1 MTEIPRPPEPP
12 PYPGDA
18 GPAETPPPMPPPP
31 PLAPPSIPPPAGN
44 YPITLTF
51 DTPEKIARWRPLVH
65 WLLAIPHF
73 IVLYVIDVIAF
84 VLVVLAWF
92 SGVFT
97 GRISEGLQKPLAMTQ
112 RYNASVTTYMF
123 WLREEYPPFT
133 FDGSFSD
140 PGQDPRLRV
149 DVVPA
154 IEGRSRLTIFFR
166 IFMIIPQIFVLFF
179 VSFAVCF
186 VVFIGFF
193 AVIILG
199 RWPTGLGNFVVG
211 FTRWTTRLNGYF
223 YLLTDE
229 YPPFRT
235 K

>member
-1 MTEIPRPPEPP
+1 MS
-12 PYPGDA
+12 
-18 GPAETPPPMPPPP
+18 ETPPAPPPP
-31 PLAPPSIPPPAGN
+31 PTPSSA

-51 DTPEKIARWRPLVH
+51 DTPGKIARWRPLVH

-73 IVLYVIDVIAF
+73 VVLYVIDVIAF

-97 GRISEGLQKPLAMTQ
+97 GRISDGLQKPLAMTQ

-133 FDGSFSD
+133 FDGSFAD

-166 IFMIIPQIFVLFF
+166 FFMIIPQIIVLFF
-179 VSFAVCF
+179 VSIAVCV

-199 RWPTGLGNFVVG
+199 RWPAGLGDFVVG
-211 FTRWTTRLNGYF
+211 FTRWTTRVNAYC

-229 YPPFRT
+229 YPPFST
-235 K
+235 N

>member
-12 PYPGDA
+12 PYPGDL
-18 GPAETPPPMPPPP
+18 GPADATPPMPPPP
-31 PLAPPSIPPPAGN
+31 PPGPPSVSPPGGN

-51 DTPEKIARWRPLVH
+51 DTPEKIARWRPLLH

-73 IVLYVIDVIAF
+73 IILYVIDVIAF
-84 VLVVLAWF
+84 VMVVLAWF

-97 GRISEGLQKPLAMTQ
+97 GRIPEGLQKPLAMTQ
-112 RYNASVTTYMF
+112 RYNASITTYMF

-133 FDGSFSD
+133 FDGTFTD
-140 PGQDPRLRV
+140 PGQDPRLHV

-154 IEGRSRLTIFFR
+154 VEDRSRLTIFFR

-179 VSFAVCF
+179 VSIAVCF

-229 YPPFRT
+229 YPPFST
-235 K
+235 N